1 MDQHRRTK
9 MSFNH
14 DNPENKNFSKS
25 ESLVIEQFLDL
36 YCHDCSD
43 KTQCASCRL
52 SDVWDYLHD
61 MGYIQ

>member
-1 MDQHRRTK
+1 